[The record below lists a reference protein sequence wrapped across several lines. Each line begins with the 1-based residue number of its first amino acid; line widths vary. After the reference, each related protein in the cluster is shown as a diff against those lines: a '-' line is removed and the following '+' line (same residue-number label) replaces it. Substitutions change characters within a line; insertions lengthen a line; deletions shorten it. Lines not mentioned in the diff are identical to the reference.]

1 MSAEGAP
8 EEERLQQND
17 SLPRKEQAQ
26 IARRKLID
34 AARKLFAQEGYAGT
48 SVRQLH
54 RAAGLAD
61 GSLYHYFPGGKQE
74 LFHAIIE
81 EELNQIVSDTA
92 NREMDYS
99 GQKLEQVLE
108 EIYQIWQGLLDG
120 HYEIFRIMFCE
131 HEVRDV
137 VRADELSRILAER
150 QRWLPQLLR
159 ERAEEGEI
167 GELDYEAVSEM
178 IFAVMFDAMIVKVSN
193 MKSGWMDSPEYR
205 AAFFQGLVAAW
216 RAS

>member
-1 MSAEGAP
+1 M
-8 EEERLQQND
+8 QQND

-99 GQKLEQVLE
+99 DQKLEQVLE